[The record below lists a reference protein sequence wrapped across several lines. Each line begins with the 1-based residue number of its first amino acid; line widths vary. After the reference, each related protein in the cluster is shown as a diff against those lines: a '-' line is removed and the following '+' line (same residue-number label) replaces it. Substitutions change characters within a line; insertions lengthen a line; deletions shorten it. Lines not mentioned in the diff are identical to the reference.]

1 MANDKIPPT
10 PFRHGAAQVEG
21 AELVYMEWGEDG
33 PPLLLLH
40 ATGFSPHLWHPLAR
54 ELSAKY
60 RVIAPYFCAHRDCDP
75 YHGGLPWPTLA
86 QDVTSLCRS
95 LGLSRPLVAGHSM
108 GGTVAVIA
116 AAACGLDPT
125 AMILIEPIFLPQALY
140 TAPLSVEH
148 HPLASKSINR
158 RNHWESPIDA
168 KEYLRSK
175 ALFANWDDEMLD
187 LYVTYGMEGAPEGGI
202 TLACHPKRE
211 AGLFM
216 GGMHLDPWPLLEKAS
231 APVLV
236 VEGGTSGNR
245 AYIDLKKAAAMF
257 ANAQY
262 LEVPG
267 AGHLVPMEKPVETT
281 RIMMDF
287 FGKAARK
294 G

>member
-1 MANDKIPPT
+1 MSNDEIASV
-10 PFRHGAAQVEG
+10 PFRQGAASVEG
-21 AELVYMEWGEDG
+21 AELVYMEWGQEG

-54 ELSAKY
+54 ELSKKF
-60 RVIAPYFCAHRDCDP
+60 RVIAPYFCAHRECDP
-75 YHGGLPWPTLA
+75 YDGGLPWPTLA

-95 LGLSRPLVAGHSM
+95 LDLKRPFVAGHSM

-116 AAACGLDPT
+116 AAACGLNPS
-125 AMILIEPIFLPQALY
+125 AIILIEPIFLPQILY

-158 RNHWESPIDA
+158 RNHWESAADA
-168 KEYLRSK
+168 KAYLRGK

-187 LYVTYGMEGAPEGGI
+187 LYVSYGMEGAPEGGI

-216 GGMHLDPWPLLEKAS
+216 GGMHLDPWPLLEKVS

-245 AYIDLKKAAAMF
+245 AYIDLKKATSMF
-257 ANAQY
+257 PDAQY

-267 AGHLVPMEKPVETT
+267 AGHLVPMEKPSETA
-281 RIMMDF
+281 RIMTDF
-287 FGKAARK
+287 FTGAAR
-294 G
+294 